1 MKLEIRLVQIII
13 TLGVI
18 IFYIIHYVNP
28 KITLDFTTLVLLTI
42 FLVIWV
48 APMIKLELPGNIKM
62 QFHDL
67 EKVTGSLEDVGL
79 LLPKKKIGEQNIH
92 DGQKEMK
99 ADNPWHVM
107 TNGDSNLA
115 LATLRIETEKKLR
128 QLAAKNNIPIQDANV
143 EELCTQLLNKNI
155 ITRPEE
161 AVLLDLIHILN
172 NSVRMEHAGSTDKIL
187 QWVNDIGPQLLETL
201 DKKLVQA

>member
-1 MKLEIRLVQIII
+1 
-13 TLGVI
+13 
-18 IFYIIHYVNP
+18 
-28 KITLDFTTLVLLTI
+28 
-42 FLVIWV
+42 
-48 APMIKLELPGNIKM
+48 MIKLELPGNIKM

-79 LLPKKKIGEQNIH
+79 LLPKKMVGEQNIH

-107 TNGDSNLA
+107 ANGDSNLA